1 MPCDIDYGAR
11 SIQYICS
18 SFTRE
23 PACAATIQEVQ
34 LLARSTRALPSWA
47 RLDYAKKFSSQFV
60 HRVFFAR
67 DTVGGFIATTRITVL
82 FSGLLAIIG
91 FTTMMVKPDLAN
103 KLQNLPVFASSTAQN
118 VAPQVQAAPAPEL
131 SGQANAAPAAPKVAA
146 LTVPAP
152 AADNRHVL
160 HMDGML
166 NKAIKPVDS
175 SRQQQWVTN
184 WLSKRYRVA
193 GDATNMFVTTAY
205 KTARETKLDPLL
217 ILAVMAIESGLNPF
231 AESPVGAQGL
241 MQVMSKVHEDKFEN
255 LGGIKAALN
264 PTANIKVGSMIL
276 RDYVA
281 QGGSVEA
288 GLKRYV
294 GAAAFATDGGYGY
307 KVLAEYRRLQDVAI
321 GKNVPSTG
329 SSAPIATPKPRQ
341 IQAVSPIN
349 AGQVPAEAAVNTPG
363 ANEHRIQQS
372 DNQLNA
378 LPMT

>member
-1 MPCDIDYGAR
+1 M
-11 SIQYICS
+11 
-18 SFTRE
+18 
-23 PACAATIQEVQ
+23 
-34 LLARSTRALPSWA
+34 
-47 RLDYAKKFSSQFV
+47 
-60 HRVFFAR
+60 FFAR
-67 DTVGGFIATTRITVL
+67 DSVGGFIATTRITVL
-82 FSGLLAIIG
+82 FSGLLAIVG
-91 FTTMMVKPDLAN
+91 FTTMMVKPDLAS
-103 KLQNLPVFASSTAQN
+103 KLQNLPVFAGSAGQN
-118 VAPQVQAAPAPEL
+118 VAPQAQAAPAPAL
-131 SGQANAAPAAPKVAA
+131 PGQANTASAAPTAPAAPKVAA
-146 LTVPAP
+146 LTVPTV
-152 AADNRHVL
+152 DNNHVL
-160 HMDGML
+160 RMDGLL
-166 NKAIKPVDS
+166 NKGIKPIDS

-217 ILAVMAIESGLNPF
+217 ILAVMAIESGFNPF

-276 RDYVA
+276 KDYVT

-294 GAAAFATDGGYGY
+294 GAAAFANDGGYGY

-321 GKNVPSTG
+321 GKNVPSIG

-341 IQAVSPIN
+341 IQAVSPSV
-349 AGQVPAEAAVNTPG
+349 AGQVPAEAAATVNAQGMT
-363 ANEHRIQQS
+363 EHRIQQS

-378 LPMT
+378 LPLT

>member
-1 MPCDIDYGAR
+1 M
-11 SIQYICS
+11 
-18 SFTRE
+18 
-23 PACAATIQEVQ
+23 
-34 LLARSTRALPSWA
+34 LARSTGALPSWA
-47 RLDYAKKFSSQFV
+47 TLGYAKKFSSQFV
-60 HRVFFAR
+60 SRVFFAR

-131 SGQANAAPAAPKVAA
+131 SDQANAAPAATATTATTAAPKVAA

-152 AADNRHVL
+152 AAGNNHVL
-160 HMDGML
+160 HMDGLL
-166 NKAIKPVDS
+166 NHAIKPVDS

>member
-1 MPCDIDYGAR
+1 M
-11 SIQYICS
+11 
-18 SFTRE
+18 
-23 PACAATIQEVQ
+23 
-34 LLARSTRALPSWA
+34 LARSTRALPSWA
-47 RLDYAKKFSSQFV
+47 TLGYAKKFSSQFV
-60 HRVFFAR
+60 SRVFFAR

-103 KLQNLPVFASSTAQN
+103 KLQNLPVFASSTAPS

-131 SGQANAAPAAPKVAA
+131 SGQANAATATTATPKVAA

-152 AADNRHVL
+152 AANSNHVL
-160 HMDGML
+160 HMDGL
-166 NKAIKPVDS
+166 LHKGVKSIDS
-175 SRQQQWVTN
+175 SREQQWVTN

-341 IQAVSPIN
+341 IQAVSPVN
-349 AGQVPAEAAVNTPG
+349 ANQVPAEAAVNTPG

-378 LPMT
+378 LPLT

>member
-23 PACAATIQEVQ
+23 PARTATIQEVQ

-47 RLDYAKKFSSQFV
+47 TLDYVRKFSSQFV
-60 HRVFFAR
+60 SRVFFAR
-67 DTVGGFIATTRITVL
+67 DSVGGFIATTRITVL
-82 FSGLLAIIG
+82 FSGLLAIVG
-91 FTTMMVKPDLAN
+91 FTTMMVKPDLAY
-103 KLQNLPVFASSTAQN
+103 KLQNLPVFAGSAGQN
-118 VAPQVQAAPAPEL
+118 VAPQAIPTPAPEL
-131 SGQANAAPAAPKVAA
+131 SGQAGTAPKVAT
-146 LTVPAP
+146 LTVPTP
-152 AADNRHVL
+152 AADNNHVL
-160 HMDGML
+160 RMDGL
-166 NKAIKPVDS
+166 SNQAIKPLDS

-193 GDATNMFVTTAY
+193 GDATNMFVTAAY

-264 PTANIKVGSMIL
+264 PAANIKVGSMIL
-276 RDYVA
+276 KDYVT

-294 GAAAFATDGGYGY
+294 GAAAFANDGGYGY

-321 GKNVPSTG
+321 GKNVPSIG
-329 SSAPIATPKPRQ
+329 STAPIATPKPRQ
-341 IQAVSPIN
+341 IQAVSPSD
-349 AGQVPAEAAVNTPG
+349 AGQVPAEATVG
-363 ANEHRIQQS
+363 ARVIEHRIQQS

-378 LPMT
+378 LPLT

>member
-11 SIQYICS
+11 SIQHICS
-18 SFTRE
+18 SFTKE

-34 LLARSTRALPSWA
+34 LLARSIRALPSQA
-47 RLDYAKKFSSQFV
+47 TLDRIKKFGSRSV
-60 HRVFFAR
+60 SGVFFAR
-67 DTVGGFIATTRITVL
+67 DTLGGFIATTRITVL
-82 FSGLLAIIG
+82 FSGLLIIIA
-91 FTTMMVKPDLAN
+91 FTTMMVKPDLAY
-103 KLQNLPVFASSTAQN
+103 KIQNLPLFASSAL
-118 VAPQVQAAPAPEL
+118 APQAVPAAAPEL
-131 SGQANAAPAAPKVAA
+131 SGQTNTASQVAIP
-146 LTVPAP
+146 TVPAP
-152 AADNRHVL
+152 AADNNHLL
-160 HMDGML
+160 HMDEL
-166 NKAIKPVDS
+166 SNQTLKPLDS

-193 GDATNMFVTTAY
+193 GEATNIFVATAY

-264 PTANIKVGSMIL
+264 PTANIMVGSMIL
-276 RDYVA
+276 KDYVT

-294 GAAAFATDGGYGY
+294 GAAAFANDGGYGY
-307 KVLAEYRRLQDVAI
+307 KVLAEYRRLQDVAT
-321 GKNVPSTG
+321 GKKVPSTG
-329 SSAPIATPKPRQ
+329 STAPIAAPKQRPM
-341 IQAVSPIN
+341 QAVAPSD
-349 AGQVPAEAAVNTPG
+349 ATQAEATTPD
-363 ANEHRIQQS
+363 AIEHRIRQP

-378 LPMT
+378 RPLT